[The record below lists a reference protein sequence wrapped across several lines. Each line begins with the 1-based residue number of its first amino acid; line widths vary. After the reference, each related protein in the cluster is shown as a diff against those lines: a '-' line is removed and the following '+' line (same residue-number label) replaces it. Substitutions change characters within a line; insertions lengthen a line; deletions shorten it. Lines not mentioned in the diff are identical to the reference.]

1 MHTGPLILNAFLLN
15 ATENLSSG
23 KDFFMKTGLLLFAV
37 LLSFAGFSQ
46 RFRIADNK
54 LMLTDPVAFKAETTE
69 LLPESE
75 TVLKNVKLF
84 LDEKTFISLLRI
96 EGHVASED
104 AAQNLSEKRALAVV
118 KWLVKEGI
126 DCKRLLAVGFGN
138 TKPAAAADAAD
149 KAPNAKIIF
158 AVAALRGTAVGGMPV
173 DGGGK
178 VAGDACQ

>member
-1 MHTGPLILNAFLLN
+1 
-15 ATENLSSG
+15 
-23 KDFFMKTGLLLFAV
+23 MKTVLLLFGL

-54 LMLTDPVAFKAETTE
+54 LVLTDPVAFKGGTAE

-96 EGHVASED
+96 EGHVAAED
-104 AAQNLSEKRALAVV
+104 AAQNLSEKRAQAVV
-118 KWLVKEGI
+118 KWLVKEGV

-138 TKPAAAADAAD
+138 TKPVVAADAAD
-149 KAPNAKIIF
+149 KAQNTRIVF
-158 AVAALRGTAVGGMPV
+158 AVAALRGTAVGGMPA

-178 VAGDACQ
+178 AAGDACQ